1 MARFMRPGNGIEEHD
16 ADPKETGETAG
27 RSPAQSDAAQTRE
40 SADPPPRVAARTGDG
55 TDVSIISASLK
66 VTGNLESDA
75 EIRLEGQVE
84 GDVRGNVVTIGES
97 ADVTGS
103 VYGETVNLAG
113 TINGKVEGRNVVVS
127 KTARSTGDIIH
138 ESLQIESGAY
148 VDGHCRPQF
157 GKSESKSAQTKSAA
171 PIARQED
178 DAADEAEEAPAPA
191 SVAGQSAKKRSNEAT
206 AH

>member
-1 MARFMRPGNGIEEHD
+1 MARFMRTANEVDEHD
-16 ADPKETGETAG
+16 ADPKENSETAE
-27 RSPAQSDAAQTRE
+27 RSPAKQPDPAQTRG
-40 SADPPPRVAARTGDG
+40 SSDTQPRVSGRTGES
-55 TDVSIISASLK
+55 TDISVISASLK

-75 EIRLEGQVE
+75 EIRLEGKVE
-84 GDVRGNVVTIGES
+84 GDVRGNIVTIGES

-157 GKSESKSAQTKSAA
+157 GMSESKNARTKPAA
-171 PIARQED
+171 PISHQED
-178 DAADEAEEAPAPA
+178 DAAEEAPAPTSA
-191 SVAGQSAKKRSNEAT
+191 AGQPAKKRSNEVT

>member
-1 MARFMRPGNGIEEHD
+1 MARFMRPANGIDEHN
-16 ADPKETGETAG
+16 ADPKENGETAE
-27 RSPAQSDAAQTRE
+27 RSPAQQPDPAQTRE
-40 SADPPPRVAARTGDG
+40 SSDRQNRVSARTGES

-75 EIRLEGQVE
+75 EIRLEGKVE

-103 VYGETVNLAG
+103 VYGEIVNLAG

-157 GKSESKSAQTKSAA
+157 GMSESKSAQTKPAA
-171 PIARQED
+171 PISHQED
-178 DAADEAEEAPAPA
+178 DAAEEAPAPTSAA
-191 SVAGQSAKKRSNEAT
+191 SQPAKKRSNEAT